1 MTSLYPGT
9 AELCTD
15 FVQKYNLFVQIQRFF
30 LLLWKNCSTFAPRM
44 KTGTHIV
51 ISTATDLL
59 RIRTTQL
66 LYIQS
71 DGNYSTLFLTGG
83 EMRVVTF
90 QLGQLEKIMA
100 SQLPETD
107 NNFVRIGRSLI
118 INLNY
123 VFYINLSKQQLV
135 MADKDQGRYTL
146 NASREALAS
155 LKELI
160 ENALK

>member
-1 MTSLYPGT
+1 
-9 AELCTD
+9 
-15 FVQKYNLFVQIQRFF
+15 
-30 LLLWKNCSTFAPRM
+30 M

>member
-1 MTSLYPGT
+1 M
-9 AELCTD
+9 
-15 FVQKYNLFVQIQRFF
+15 
-30 LLLWKNCSTFAPRM
+30 ST
-44 KTGTHIV
+44 GSHIV

-59 RIRTTQL
+59 RIRTSQL

-71 DGNYSTLFLTGG
+71 DGNYSSLFLTGG

-90 QLGQLEKIMA
+90 QLGQLEKILA
-100 SQLPETD
+100 AQLPDSD

-123 VFYINLSKQQLV
+123 VFYINLSKQQLI

-160 ENALK
+160 EKSLK